1 MANRRF
7 LNLICMGLLAPGVLL
22 ANGIQPP
29 KPKQPTVTPKKLV
42 FGFTGGIVTFGS
54 KPGSGIITNNPVF
67 TKKGGVKPRVSTLNL
82 VSSTPKGKSFTGN
95 MGSVIFTTGFALPGA
110 TKSLINYAPGGSIS
124 IFTSKKLG
132 TGKSAL
138 QAGSILFSGYF
149 NSIQSFVITK
159 GTCKLCYTGVLSGDT
174 KATFINSKLLTLL
187 GLPTLSGGTFK
198 ALEFDISLKLQG
210 GAVQSGG
217 MVVTPEPGTLVLAG
231 TGLISLAGLIRR
243 RLVPAA

>member
-1 MANRRF
+1 MANRRI

-22 ANGIQPP
+22 ANGIQPG
-29 KPKQPTVTPKKLV
+29 KPKQPTVTPNKLV
-42 FGFTGGIVTFGS
+42 FGFAGGIVAIGS
-54 KPGSGIITNNPVF
+54 KPGSGIITNNPLL
-67 TKKGGVKPRVSTLNL
+67 TKKGTTKAKVSTLNL

-132 TGKSAL
+132 TGKLAL
-138 QAGSILFSGYF
+138 QAGSILFSGF
-149 NSIQSFVITK
+149 FSSIQSFTITK
-159 GTCKLCYTGVLSGDT
+159 GTCKLCLLGVLSGDT

-187 GLPTLSGGTFK
+187 GLPQLSGGTFK

-210 GAVQSGG
+210 GGVQSGG